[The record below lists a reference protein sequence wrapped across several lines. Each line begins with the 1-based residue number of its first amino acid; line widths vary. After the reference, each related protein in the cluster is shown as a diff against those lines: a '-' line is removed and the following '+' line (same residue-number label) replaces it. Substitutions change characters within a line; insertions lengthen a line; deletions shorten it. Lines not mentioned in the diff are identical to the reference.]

1 MPLSRPL
8 LGWYFRA
15 ARPVTLLAAALA
27 AVFVLVYSDRLAD
40 AVSLP
45 FSFIALQSVLT
56 AWWMCRFD
64 SPAAG
69 FLYTRGFRR
78 DRLWSHRLLAHLLS
92 VLAVWGP
99 ASLIVWLGIR
109 STLQDHLLENPYYP
123 LFKSDDFAAP
133 FWWLGTYLLLVGIV
147 EYGPVRR
154 AQPTLDRDAGYV
166 IEFGLL
172 LLLLTFVN
180 TPWRNPWYFTL
191 FAAAFLIASTT
202 LLLGSRRLHRQIEV
216 RP

>member
-1 MPLSRPL
+1 MQLSRSL

-15 ARPVTLLAAALA
+15 AGPVTLLAAVLA
-27 AVFVLVYSDRLAD
+27 SLFTLAYSSRLAE
-40 AVSLP
+40 SIFLP
-45 FSFIALQSVLT
+45 LVFIAFQSVLT
-56 AWWMCRFD
+56 AWLMCRFD

-69 FLYTRGFRR
+69 FLYTRGFSR
-78 DRLWSHRLLAHLLS
+78 DRLWTHRMLTQFLC

-109 STLQDHLLENPYYP
+109 SALQDHLFENPYYP
-123 LFKSDDFAAP
+123 LFKTADFSVP
-133 FWWLGTYLLLVGIV
+133 LWWLGTYLVLVGIV

-172 LLLLTFVN
+172 LMLLTFAN
-180 TPWRNPWYFTL
+180 TSWRNPWYVML
-191 FAAAFLIASTT
+191 FAAAFLIASIA